1 MTVTFRP
8 LLASLGLSAALLAS
22 ASAQALEVDKAIEY
36 RQDALRVMAFQTGPL
51 GDMVQGNIDYDAE
64 AFTLR
69 ANNLASLAHLPWE
82 AFIEGSLQGDDH
94 GIETDAMAAIADDM
108 DDFNARAETLVE
120 ETATLAQMANDG
132 EEFNALRRQMGSV
145 VNTCRGCHDNY
156 RDN

>member
-8 LLASLGLSAALLAS
+8 LLAGLGLTAALFAS
-22 ASAQALEVDKAIEY
+22 ASAQALDVDKAIEY

-64 AFTLR
+64 EFALR
-69 ANNLASLAHLPWE
+69 ANNLAALAHLPWE

-94 GIETDAMAAIADDM
+94 GIETDAMAGIRDNR
-108 DDFNARAETLVE
+108 DDFTSRAETLGE
-120 ETATLAQMANDG
+120 ETATLARMANDG
-132 EEFNALRRQMGSV
+132 EEFSALRRQMGTV